1 MATIVLVAADHWTGI
16 IYTVTAQGEYIRGK
30 ANMLPSTIAF
40 VLYVLLFAAMLRG
53 SIRGRKRSLYF
64 VTYALPV
71 CVMSLQYVFPELP
84 FYSMAFS
91 LILIGMALTKEYRQ
105 RELLVDA
112 LNAAERAKT
121 TFLNNMSH
129 DIRTSMNAIIGFT
142 ALAAAHVDEPELVQD
157 YLTKISTSGQ
167 HLLSLI
173 NDVLDMSRIESG
185 RVKIEEKEVHL
196 PDVMHDLRTIVN
208 ANIVSKNIEFFIDA
222 VDVDNEDILC
232 DKLRLNQVLLN
243 LLSNAVKYTKNGG
256 QIIVRIIQKPGFSNG
271 YATYEF
277 HVKDNGIGMSKE
289 FQKHLFEAFTREESA
304 TVSGIQGTG
313 LGMAISKNIVDMMGG
328 TISVES
334 EEGKGTEYTVSIP
347 FKVLGNSAK
356 YEVVPQLQG
365 MRVLVADDDSDT
377 AISVSRMV
385 QEIGMRSEWTLSGKE
400 AVLRTKVAVE
410 QGDEFGA
417 YIIDWMMPDLNGI
430 ETVRRIRKLIGESKP
445 IIILTAY
452 DWADIEQEAREAGV
466 TAFCSKPLFMSE
478 LRDVLSQSYRVKK
491 EETPAAPYRFE
502 GKKVLLVED
511 NLLNQE
517 IAQAILQDAGFTV
530 DTADDGDVAVER
542 LQDSKQG
549 EFDLVLMDIQMPKMD
564 G

>member
-1 MATIVLVAADHWTGI
+1 M
-16 IYTVTAQGEYIRGK
+16 
-30 ANMLPSTIAF
+30 
-40 VLYVLLFAAMLRG
+40 
-53 SIRGRKRSLYF
+53 
-64 VTYALPV
+64 
-71 CVMSLQYVFPELP
+71 
-84 FYSMAFS
+84 
-91 LILIGMALTKEYRQ
+91 
-105 RELLVDA
+105 
-112 LNAAERAKT
+112 
-121 TFLNNMSH
+121 
-129 DIRTSMNAIIGFT
+129 
-142 ALAAAHVDEPELVQD
+142 
-157 YLTKISTSGQ
+157 
-167 HLLSLI
+167 
-173 NDVLDMSRIESG
+173 
-185 RVKIEEKEVHL
+185 
-196 PDVMHDLRTIVN
+196 
-208 ANIVSKNIEFFIDA
+208 
-222 VDVDNEDILC
+222 
-232 DKLRLNQVLLN
+232 LLN

-289 FQKHLFEAFTREESA
+289 FQKHLFEAITREESV

-313 LGMAISKNIVDMMGG
+313 LCMAISKNIVDMMGG

-347 FKVLGNSAK
+347 FKVLGNSAM

-365 MRVLVADDDSDT
+365 VRVLVADDDSNT

-385 QEIGMRSEWTLSGKE
+385 QEIGMRSEWRFSGKE

-417 YIIDWMMPDLNGI
+417 YIIDWMMLDLNGI

-491 EETPAAPYRFE
+491 EETPASPYRFE

-511 NLLNQE
+511 NLLKQE
-517 IAQAILQDAGFTV
+517 IAQAVLQDAGFTV

-549 EFDLVLMDIQMPKMD
+549 EFDLVLMDIQMP
-564 G
+564 

>member
-1 MATIVLVAADHWTGI
+1 M
-16 IYTVTAQGEYIRGK
+16 
-30 ANMLPSTIAF
+30 
-40 VLYVLLFAAMLRG
+40 
-53 SIRGRKRSLYF
+53 
-64 VTYALPV
+64 
-71 CVMSLQYVFPELP
+71 
-84 FYSMAFS
+84 
-91 LILIGMALTKEYRQ
+91 
-105 RELLVDA
+105 
-112 LNAAERAKT
+112 
-121 TFLNNMSH
+121 
-129 DIRTSMNAIIGFT
+129 
-142 ALAAAHVDEPELVQD
+142 
-157 YLTKISTSGQ
+157 
-167 HLLSLI
+167 
-173 NDVLDMSRIESG
+173 
-185 RVKIEEKEVHL
+185 
-196 PDVMHDLRTIVN
+196 
-208 ANIVSKNIEFFIDA
+208 
-222 VDVDNEDILC
+222 
-232 DKLRLNQVLLN
+232 LLN

-365 MRVLVADDDSDT
+365 VRVLVADDDSNT

-417 YIIDWMMPDLNGI
+417 YIIDWMMPDFNGI

-478 LRDVLSQSYRVKK
+478 LRDVLSQPYRVKK

-564 G
+564 GYAATREIRTLPSDVANVPIVAMTANAFEEDKQKAIRAGMNAHIAKPIEAGRLMETLSHILT